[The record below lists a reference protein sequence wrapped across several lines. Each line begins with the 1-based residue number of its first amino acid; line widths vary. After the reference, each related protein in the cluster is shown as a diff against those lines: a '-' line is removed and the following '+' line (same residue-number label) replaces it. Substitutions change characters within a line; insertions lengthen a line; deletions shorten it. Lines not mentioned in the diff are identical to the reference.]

1 MRPGSDTKYQSNTFE
16 SCVIHLSGMPM
27 VPFIPSMSFPIFCF
41 IICRRIASSRS
52 ATPVSQL
59 KQARASTVTLH
70 LLVESVVIL
79 LLFRVILLFTRYWHP
94 SAKPSKAAILI
105 SIFGHVAYTNQPE
118 FISICNQLRESIN
131 SYLPEHCPLIS
142 VTEKE
147 VILIGLAG

>member
-1 MRPGSDTKYQSNTFE
+1 MVQDLKNTHLLRHHNQLSLAHGARAVTKHEARIWHQISVNTFE

-27 VPFIPSMSFPIFCF
+27 VPFIPSMSFPTFCF

-79 LLFRVILLFTRYWHP
+79 LLFRVILLFSRYWHP

-118 FISICNQLRESIN
+118 FISICNQLR
-131 SYLPEHCPLIS
+131 
-142 VTEKE
+142 
-147 VILIGLAG
+147 